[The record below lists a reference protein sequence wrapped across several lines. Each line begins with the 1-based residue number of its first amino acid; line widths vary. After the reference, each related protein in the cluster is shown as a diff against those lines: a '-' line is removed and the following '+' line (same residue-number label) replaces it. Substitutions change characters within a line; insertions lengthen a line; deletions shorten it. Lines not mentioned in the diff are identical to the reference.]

1 MTDPKLTREQ
11 ARQLA
16 AGMRVRY
23 QQGSKVVRGT
33 VLDAF
38 CTATGYHRK
47 AAIRL
52 LKASPP
58 SRNPTGGRRRGRPAT
73 YNAADQALVR
83 QVWTVSN
90 QSCGKRLAPLL
101 ATLLDALERHGEVDV
116 PAAQRAR
123 LVAMSAAMIDRLIAP
138 ARGPTVGRRAPRP
151 TGRAT

>member
-90 QSCGKRLAPLL
+90 QSCG
-101 ATLLDALERHGEVDV
+101 TTS
-116 PAAQRAR
+116 
-123 LVAMSAAMIDRLIAP
+123 MW
-138 ARGPTVGRRAPRP
+138 
-151 TGRAT
+151 

>member
-73 YNAADQALVR
+73 YNAAD
-83 QVWTVSN
+83 
-90 QSCGKRLAPLL
+90 
-101 ATLLDALERHGEVDV
+101 
-116 PAAQRAR
+116 
-123 LVAMSAAMIDRLIAP
+123 
-138 ARGPTVGRRAPRP
+138 
-151 TGRAT
+151 